1 MKPESNSIRVG
12 AIAIVGALVFRLV
25 SGDLT
30 ARLIRFFSKPET
42 MSTVVF
48 LETGTVMRVPDPPAT
63 EVITEPA
70 TEAPT
75 EPPTEPICQSVD
87 KPQFAGQD
95 SSLVEVNNV
104 SGKTFQLGALLEK
117 PLNWDLADGQP
128 RVLILHTHTTES
140 YEDCSDNYRSLDED
154 QNLLAIGKHI
164 KTQLTAAGI
173 GVIHDTTLH
182 DYPSYNGSYNH
193 ARKSVQQYLAQYPTL
208 TLVLDIHRDAMENS
222 SGEQYATTMSID
234 GETSAQLM
242 MVVGTNGSGLNHP
255 NWEQNMSVAVKFHAQ
270 LERLYPGICRPIS
283 LRKQRFNQDLSNC
296 AMLIEVGTAAN
307 TQKQAMEAASCLC
320 DAIIS
325 LSKGST

>member
-1 MKPESNSIRVG
+1 MKSENTNLRVS
-12 AIAIVGALVFRLV
+12 AIAIAGALVFRLV
-25 SGDLT
+25 SGNLPDK
-30 ARLIRFFSKPET
+30 LIRFFSKPET
-42 MSTVVF
+42 MATVVF

-63 EVITEPA
+63 EAVTEPA
-70 TEAPT
+70 AEPTT
-75 EPPTEPICQSVD
+75 EPAPPTVD
-87 KPQFAGQD
+87 KPQFTGQD
-95 SSLVEVNNV
+95 SSLVEVNNIC
-104 SGKTFQLGALLEK
+104 GKTFQLDKLLET

-128 RVLILHTHTTES
+128 RVLILHTHTSES
-140 YEDCSDNYRSLDED
+140 YADCSDNYRSLDEE
-154 QNLLAIGKHI
+154 QNLLAIGKRME
-164 KTQLTAAGI
+164 TLLTAAGI
-173 GVIHDTTLH
+173 GVIHDTTVH

-193 ARKSVQQYLAQYPTL
+193 ARKSVQKYLEEYPTL
-208 TLVLDIHRDAMENS
+208 CLVLDIHRDAMEDS
-222 SGEQYATTMSID
+222 SGKQYATTLSIG

-283 LRKQRFNQDLSNC
+283 LRKQRFNQDLSGS

-307 TQKQAMEAASCLC
+307 TQQQALEAATCLC

>member
-42 MSTVVF
+42 MAAVVF
-48 LETGTVMRVPDPPAT
+48 LETGTVMRVPEPSVT
-63 EVITEPA
+63 EAVTEPA
-70 TEAPT
+70 TSPST
-75 EPPTEPICQSVD
+75 EPPTEPAPQSVD
-87 KPQFAGQD
+87 KPQFTGQD

-104 SGKTFQLGALLEK
+104 SGKTFQLDKLLET

-128 RVLILHTHTTES
+128 RVLILHTHTSES
-140 YEDCSDNYRSLDED
+140 YADCSDNYRSLDEA
-154 QNLLAIGKHI
+154 QNLLAIGKHME
-164 KTQLTAAGI
+164 TLLTAAGI

-193 ARKSVQQYLAQYPTL
+193 SRKSVQQYLSEYPTL
-208 TLVLDIHRDAMENS
+208 TLVLDIHRDAMEDKN
-222 SGEQYATTMSID
+222 GKQYATTLSIG

-255 NWEQNMSVAVKFHAQ
+255 NWEQNMSVAVKFHTQ

-283 LRKQRFNQDLSNC
+283 LRKQRFNQDLSTS

-307 TQKQAMEAASCLC
+307 TQKQALEAATCLC
-320 DAIIS
+320 DAIIA